1 MNEKELSE
9 AGLEFLEAD
18 LHIALTLLDVAATT
32 RDGETARRN
41 RAKARH
47 AYDTAL
53 RHLQNFRPDLA
64 QGQVIYQ
71 KLGLLKARLQR
82 IGEQF

>member
-1 MNEKELSE
+1 MNEKELRE
-9 AGLEFLEAD
+9 VEAD
-18 LHIALTLLDVAATT
+18 LYIALTLLDVAATT
-32 RDGETARRN
+32 RDGETAQRN

-47 AYDTAL
+47 AYDTVL

-71 KLGLLKARLQR
+71 QLGLLKSRLQR

>member
-1 MNEKELSE
+1 MNEKELRE
-9 AGLEFLEAD
+9 VEAD
-18 LHIALTLLDVAATT
+18 LYIALILLDVAVTT
-32 RDGETARRN
+32 RDRETAQRN

-47 AYDTAL
+47 AYDTVL

-71 KLGLLKARLQR
+71 QLGLLKARLLR